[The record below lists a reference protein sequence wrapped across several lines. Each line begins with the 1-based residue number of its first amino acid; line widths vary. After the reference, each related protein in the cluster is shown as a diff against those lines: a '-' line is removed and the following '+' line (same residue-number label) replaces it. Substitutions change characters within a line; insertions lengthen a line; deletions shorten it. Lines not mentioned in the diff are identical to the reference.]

1 MKLQKLFAKLFIAS
15 SLLFISQSAFS
26 VGIGCGF
33 YTSTRQGACI
43 TSLSSSELA
52 TFQAV
57 AVRVTQ
63 AYGQTYNYG
72 GSNWSV
78 GRSYIEI
85 RYNLPLPQQVHTI
98 AGSHCAQY
106 FDGSYVCADSAPFS
120 YYL

>member
-1 MKLQKLFAKLFIAS
+1 MNFQKLVAKLFLAG
-15 SLLFISQSAFS
+15 SLILVSQSAFS

-33 YTSTRQGACI
+33 YTATRQGACI
-43 TSLSSSELA
+43 TALSSSELS

-63 AYGQTYNYG
+63 ASGQTYNFG

-85 RYNLPLPQQVHTI
+85 RYNLPFPQQVHTI

-106 FDGSYVCADSAPFS
+106 FNGTYVCANSAPFS